1 MIENKNA
8 LKLTMWW
15 GGWWWWWGERIKVVR
30 NRVYP
35 RAAADDKNEIFA
47 CSIVKLMVLRS
58 YDKLLIN
65 RFEWDHQFAWEGPVH
80 G

>member
-15 GGWWWWWGERIKVVR
+15 GWWWWWWWGERIKVVR

-35 RAAADDKNEIFA
+35 RAAADDKV
-47 CSIVKLMVLRS
+47 SINFQSAQLKMKLHVKF
-58 YDKLLIN
+58 YWN
-65 RFEWDHQFAWEGPVH
+65 FN
-80 G
+80 